1 MPMYDIIAQ
10 AVGIV
15 AMVFTVVS
23 FQQKNKKTVIALQ
36 LVGTALF
43 SINYFMLGATVG
55 CIVNVL
61 GVLRAIVYL
70 DRKRFG
76 SDKSFWLIFFI
87 VGFVCSY
94 LLTFTVF
101 AKEFTP
107 KNALLEALPI
117 IAMILFT
124 VGYHRG
130 SAKMIRRF
138 ALFCSPLWLTYN
150 ILNAAIG
157 ATLCE
162 IISLCSIVIGM
173 IRHDRKNGK

>member
-1 MPMYDIIAQ
+1 MYDIISQ

-15 AMVFTVVS
+15 AMIFTVIS
-23 FQQKNKKTVIALQ
+23 FQQKNKKTVISLQ

-55 CIVNVL
+55 CIVNAL

-76 SDKSFWLIFFI
+76 SDKPFWLIFFI
-87 VGFVCSY
+87 VGFIASY
-94 LLTFTVF
+94 VLTFTVF
-101 AKEFTP
+101 AKEFTLT
-107 KNALLEALPI
+107 NALLEALPI

-124 VGYHRG
+124 VGYHLE

-150 ILNAAIG
+150 IANLALG

-162 IISLCSIVIGM
+162 VISLCSIIIGM
-173 IRHDRKNGK
+173 IRHDRKNNE